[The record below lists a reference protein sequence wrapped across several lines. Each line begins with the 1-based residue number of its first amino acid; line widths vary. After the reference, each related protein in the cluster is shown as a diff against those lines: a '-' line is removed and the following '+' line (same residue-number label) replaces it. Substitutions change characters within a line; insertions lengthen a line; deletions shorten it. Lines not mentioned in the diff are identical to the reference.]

1 MLRIANAGVAWLFV
15 GCVIAQFFLAGLAVF
30 DDLAIFATH
39 RDFGYAFSLLTV
51 VGLVLSLVTRAGRWL
66 ASAWA
71 LLFGLFMLQSVFVL
85 MRETNPAI
93 AALHPVNGAVIL
105 VIALLVAR
113 RSTRLIEPAAAIEP
127 RP

>member
-1 MLRIANAGVAWLFV
+1 VAWLFV
-15 GCVIAQFFLAGLAVF
+15 GCVIFQIFLAGLAVF

-51 VGLVLSLVTRAGRWL
+51 VGFVLALVARAGRRL
-66 ASAWA
+66 VGAWA

-85 MRETNPAI
+85 VRDTIPAI
-93 AALHPVNGAVIL
+93 AALHPVNGTLIL
-105 VIALLVAR
+105 VVALLVAR
-113 RSTRLIEPAAAIEP
+113 QATRLIGPAEAIEG